1 MDDVAGKK
9 EMNAG
14 FSEMQTQFKE
24 MDLKFADMQ
33 HQFKEIDLKFAAIDV
48 RFKAIDARFKA
59 IDARFDMVDARF
71 DALEARFENE
81 FVKVHNRIDGLS
93 VQIQELKNLI
103 TDRPGLQFLT
113 MVKMMGML
121 LATLLAVAAALPYLI
136 KAFKISS
143 FGPAAFIGCPF
154 RQHELKQSRILYV
167 IQLHAAS

>member
-1 MDDVAGKK
+1 MQEVFVESTLNGDDMDTLRYSNKLMEAGFSRQQSEVQTQLIKEVLVDDVAGKK

-24 MDLKFADMQ
+24 MDLKFA
-33 HQFKEIDLKFAAIDV
+33 AIDV
-48 RFKAIDARFKA
+48 RFKAIDARFDK
-59 IDARFDMVDARF
+59 VDARF
-71 DALEARFENE
+71 DALEARFKNE

-113 MVKMMGML
+113 IVKMMGML

-136 KAFKISS
+136 KVFHWVNS
-143 FGPAAFIGCPF
+143 F
-154 RQHELKQSRILYV
+154 
-167 IQLHAAS
+167 